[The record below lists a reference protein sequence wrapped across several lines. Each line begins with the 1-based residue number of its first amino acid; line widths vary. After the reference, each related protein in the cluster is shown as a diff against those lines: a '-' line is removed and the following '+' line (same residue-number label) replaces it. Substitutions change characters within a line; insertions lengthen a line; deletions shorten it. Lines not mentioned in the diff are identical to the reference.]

1 MDNALAKGWELM
13 ESGDVQGAMREL
25 RLRAAD
31 IPPAEIAPLVE
42 RVARLADMPDLAE
55 ASAALIAAPDQAQQL
70 YEYGYECVEYG
81 ASFLAVP
88 ALSAALAL
96 VPDAR
101 SVLVELASALERE
114 ERYGDAFDI
123 LRAHEPTLQD
133 WPERYLLAFNALMTG
148 DLEVAAPLAA
158 AVPEPVRDDQA
169 WLPIF
174 ARLQRIFA
182 RAAQVRP
189 ADNRDLRGWHYVLN
203 GTLLTTLSPYGFDSG
218 MTGRYAFF
226 QESLGHCLFSL
237 RRLKTILEAANLRP
251 TTISLLADRSSQ
263 ILGLAAAQV
272 LDLPA
277 APYAPGRPDTLIV
290 GYDLNEVDEQLLA
303 KLSSRTNGEV
313 LYEHASC
320 WTSQPSVSADVCAML
335 VQSCVSPWG
344 VRLRQTQ
351 DGPMERI
358 PADDR
363 PVEKV
368 AAEIVAADPDLEDG
382 DGETPPDP
390 DETLATFAAR
400 LARHWPA
407 GPRESAGSPGP
418 VRSSRFT

>member
-1 MDNALAKGWELM
+1 M
-13 ESGDVQGAMREL
+13 
-25 RLRAAD
+25 
-31 IPPAEIAPLVE
+31 
-42 RVARLADMPDLAE
+42 
-55 ASAALIAAPDQAQQL
+55 
-70 YEYGYECVEYG
+70 
-81 ASFLAVP
+81 
-88 ALSAALAL
+88 
-96 VPDAR
+96 
-101 SVLVELASALERE
+101 LVELASALERE

-251 TTISLLADRSSQ
+251 TTISLLADRSQ
-263 ILGLAAAQV
+263 PEILGLAAAQV